1 MKILALL
8 AVATCICP
16 PSLPVI
22 AATTQSAN
30 SAGAGSATMAVVQPS
45 TDQAVQAST
54 DPVLQ
59 AMDTELKHNMA
70 RLNKLGK
77 APLYYLA
84 YRLYD
89 SKWDAII
96 GSNGGLLED
105 TNEQSR
111 MLSVDLRVGS
121 KHFDNTHF
129 LRGKNS
135 ASPHEYEKSTEINSI
150 LPSAGAGI
158 PLEQCLWLKTDDAFK
173 AAQQRYS
180 ELVASN
186 DVMSAE
192 EDRSD
197 DFSFQPLRRY
207 ETPIKQLHFD
217 REEWKARIRRLSLV
231 FEEHPSFLQS
241 SIVALSTDPTTRYL
255 VTSEGSQI
263 IEQRLSSH
271 FSIQASTL
279 TNDGMTL
286 WLYDSIECP
295 EPELLPDEA
304 TLKKRVEK
312 LADSLEKLRNAPA
325 AESFVGP
332 AILSGRAAAV
342 FFHETFGH
350 RVEAVHEKSE
360 NEGKTFARKLGTSVM
375 PSFLTVID
383 DPTVAK
389 VRGEF
394 LNGHYLYDDEG
405 VPAQPVTLAKKGILT
420 GFLLGRTLVQ
430 GFGASNGHGRS
441 SPGWNPVARQGNLF
455 VQADKSKQLSPQA
468 LRGLLISEAKRQN
481 KEYGLLFDQ
490 ISGGY
495 TFTSTGSEQTYYV
508 NPLLVYKVFVDG
520 RPDQLIRGAE
530 IVGTPL
536 AALERVIAA
545 GTDSAVF
552 NGKCGRESG
561 PVLVS
566 AVAPSL
572 LIQSIETKRKSKTFE
587 KEPILPDPLTLTG
600 ISK

>member
-1 MKILALL
+1 VEIYTRVKILALF
-8 AVATCICP
+8 AAAICICRP
-16 PSLPVI
+16 CLPATAAAPSAD
-22 AATTQSAN
+22 AAGTGSASTAVVVQSA
-30 SAGAGSATMAVVQPS
+30 S
-45 TDQAVQAST
+45 

-59 AMDTELKHNMA
+59 AMDTELKRNMT
-70 RLNKLGK
+70 RLKKSGK

-89 SKWDAII
+89 CKWDTIT
-96 GSNGGLLED
+96 GSNGGLVED
-105 TNEQSR
+105 VDGQCR

-135 ASPHEYEKSTEINSI
+135 ASPHQYEKSTEVDSI
-150 LPSAGAGI
+150 LPSRGAGI

-186 DVMSAE
+186 DVLSAE
-192 EDRSD
+192 EDKSD
-197 DFSFQPLRRY
+197 DFSFQPERHFAS
-207 ETPIKQLHFD
+207 PVKQLQFD
-217 REEWKARIRRLSLV
+217 REEWKARVRRLSLV
-231 FEEHPSFLQS
+231 FQAHPSFLQS
-241 SIVALSTDPTTRYL
+241 STVAFTIDPITRYI

-263 IEQRLSSH
+263 TEQRLSSH
-271 FSIQASTL
+271 FFIQASTL
-279 TNDGMTL
+279 AKDGMTL

-295 EPELLPDEA
+295 EPALLPDEEA
-304 TLKKRVEK
+304 LKKRVEK
-312 LADSLEKLRNAPA
+312 LVDSLEKLRNAPA
-325 AESFVGP
+325 AEPFVGP

-383 DPTVAK
+383 DPTIEKAQ
-389 VRGEF
+389 GQF
-394 LNGHYLYDDEG
+394 LNGHYVYDDEG
-405 VPAQPVTLAKKGILT
+405 VPAQPVFLAKKGILT

-430 GFGASNGHGRS
+430 GFNASNGHGRS
-441 SPGWNPVARQGNLF
+441 SAGWNPVARQGNLF
-455 VQADKSKQLSPQA
+455 VQADKSKQVSPQV
-468 LRGLLISEAKRQN
+468 LRAMLIAEAKKQN
-481 KEYGLLFDQ
+481 KSYGLLFDQ
-490 ISGGY
+490 ISGGSTY
-495 TFTSTGSEQTYYV
+495 TSTGSEQTYFV

-545 GTDSAVF
+545 GNDSVVF

-572 LIQSIETKRKSKTFE
+572 LIQSLETKRKAKSFD

-600 ISK
+600 TSK